1 MAVLGSK
8 AVLGFST
15 AAGGIGAAGSA
26 TYTAAGNVR
35 DVTFNGSKGEAD
47 VSTRAGNG
55 WRAKLGTLKEGGLT
69 FEVLWLPVDPFFV
82 AVQAA
87 WQNGTNL
94 AMAILDGPLATGNGF
109 EADMQVID
117 FEWSQPL
124 EEGQLVSVTM
134 SVTDSVNAPRFVQNG
149 VGTHAA

>member
-1 MAVLGSK
+1 MATLGAK

-15 AAGGIGAAGSA
+15 GVGGIGAAGSA
-26 TYTAAGNVR
+26 TYITAGNVK

-47 VSTRAGNG
+47 VTTRAGQG

-69 FEVLWLPVDPFFV
+69 FEMLWIPGDAFFD
-82 AVQAA
+82 AVYTA
-87 WQNGTNL
+87 WDAGTNI
-94 AMAILDGPLATGNGF
+94 AMAILDGPLATGDGF

-124 EEGQLVSVTM
+124 EEGQMVSVTM
-134 SVTDSVNAPRFVQNG
+134 SVTDSANAPRFVTGGAGTNG
-149 VGTHAA
+149 A

>member
-35 DVTFNGSKGEAD
+35 DVSFNGSKGEAD

-69 FEVLWLPVDPFFV
+69 VEMLWLPGNAFFD
-82 AVQAA
+82 AIYAA
-87 WQNGTNL
+87 WDAGTNI
-94 AMAILDGPLATGNGF
+94 ATAILDGPLATGNGF

-134 SVTDSVNAPRFVQNG
+134 SVTDSVNPPRFVEGGAGTNG
-149 VGTHAA
+149 A